1 MDNKKGSFLISFML
15 TASLLVFGTGMCA
28 DAAEQEKKWSFTFND
43 CTVSEALAQIAKATN
58 REILVEG
65 ASDTRVDRMFKDQ
78 GLEEI
83 IRELLRNEDYALEI
97 YAGEKEPGPIKIQLR
112 GAKAEKRTT
121 SSPPAPK
128 ERAGVQ
134 SPPMPPGLPPGP
146 GR

>member
-1 MDNKKGSFLISFML
+1 MDNKKRSFLISFML

-28 DAAEQEKKWSFTFND
+28 DAAEQERKWSFTFSN
-43 CTVSEALAQIAKATN
+43 CTVSEALSQIAKATK

-65 ASDTRVDRMFKDQ
+65 EAKTKVDRTYKDQ

-112 GAKAEKRTT
+112 DAKTEKRAT

-128 ERAGVQ
+128 EKAGIQ
-134 SPPMPPGLPPGP
+134 SPPMPPGIPPGP